1 MNDTTIMTS
10 THARGYRLGLSSL
23 LSILVVSLALGGC
36 VSDDGGDVSSSVPPP
51 TGSPPPNPN
60 PPPGTPPPGTP
71 PPDPGPP
78 PPVDPNPPV
87 PPPPATDVEAFQ
99 RTLHPLLRDPGN
111 FCVGCHGATQIP
123 TFAVADAV
131 AAYNV
136 IVSQQKVNLDDPDLS
151 RVYLRPSVDRH
162 NCGANASCD
171 EIAAEFLA
179 AIQAWIQIRPAP
191 TPSQQT
197 LMSSKTSFAAGM
209 AGGAGRAD
217 ANLVAKFD
225 FDEGQGT
232 VAADT
237 SGVGT
242 PIMLQVTGMEW
253 VDGGLRNVS
262 GKAQASVAESRKL
275 FDMITASGQFS
286 IEAWLIPEDTV
297 QAGPA
302 RIVTYSI
309 NPNTRNFMMGQ
320 QATLYRFRNR
330 TAASNA
336 NGDPFIEA
344 ATQDV
349 QTQLQHVVM
358 TFDPAVGRKTYVN
371 GQVTAQEAAQTTLAW
386 TNDQIFVLGN
396 EPTNDRLWKGVFE
409 MVAIHDAALSSAE
422 VQQNFEAGAGDYVT
436 LSFDVSGI
444 LGNPARIDMLA
455 TQLDDKGYVFA
466 RPTFVSAAT
475 GIRVKNIRVAV
486 NDSVPVAAQAFRRVD
501 TTVLQ
506 SGTELSPLGALIPV
520 AQGAEMDQFHLEFEV
535 LGGRTGLA
543 ESIAPSSPP
552 MPPADV
558 TDPSFG
564 IRSFSKISD
573 TMSAITGIAANNAAV
588 SALFT
593 EARDS
598 LPATDDILG
607 FGSSQQLA
615 IQRLATAYCGQIV
628 ANATACSNFFGA
640 CTIAANGKTQIAD
653 RLYDRIIG
661 ANLANQ
667 PDRAAVTTEVVD
679 AMNDLGCTNGCT
691 GATATTA
698 LQATCAGVLSS
709 AAVTIN

>member
-1 MNDTTIMTS
+1 
-10 THARGYRLGLSSL
+10 
-23 LSILVVSLALGGC
+23 
-36 VSDDGGDVSSSVPPP
+36 
-51 TGSPPPNPN
+51 
-60 PPPGTPPPGTP
+60 
-71 PPDPGPP
+71 
-78 PPVDPNPPV
+78 
-87 PPPPATDVEAFQ
+87 
-99 RTLHPLLRDPGN
+99 
-111 FCVGCHGATQIP
+111 
-123 TFAVADAV
+123 
-131 AAYNV
+131 
-136 IVSQQKVNLDDPDLS
+136 
-151 RVYLRPSVDRH
+151 
-162 NCGANASCD
+162 
-171 EIAAEFLA
+171 
-179 AIQAWIQIRPAP
+179 
-191 TPSQQT
+191 
-197 LMSSKTSFAAGM
+197 
-209 AGGAGRAD
+209 
-217 ANLVAKFD
+217 
-225 FDEGQGT
+225 
-232 VAADT
+232 
-237 SGVGT
+237 
-242 PIMLQVTGMEW
+242 
-253 VDGGLRNVS
+253 
-262 GKAQASVAESRKL
+262 
-275 FDMITASGQFS
+275 
-286 IEAWLIPEDTV
+286 
-297 QAGPA
+297 
-302 RIVTYSI
+302 
-309 NPNTRNFMMGQ
+309 
-320 QATLYRFRNR
+320 
-330 TAASNA
+330 
-336 NGDPFIEA
+336 
-344 ATQDV
+344 
-349 QTQLQHVVM
+349 
-358 TFDPAVGRKTYVN
+358 
-371 GQVTAQEAAQTTLAW
+371 
-386 TNDQIFVLGN
+386 
-396 EPTNDRLWKGVFE
+396 
-409 MVAIHDAALSSAE
+409 
-422 VQQNFEAGAGDYVT
+422 
-436 LSFDVSGI
+436 
-444 LGNPARIDMLA
+444 
-455 TQLDDKGYVFA
+455 
-466 RPTFVSAAT
+466 
-475 GIRVKNIRVAV
+475 
-486 NDSVPVAAQAFRRVD
+486 VPVAAQAFRRVD

-520 AQGAEMDQFHLEFEV
+520 AQGADMDQFHLEFEV